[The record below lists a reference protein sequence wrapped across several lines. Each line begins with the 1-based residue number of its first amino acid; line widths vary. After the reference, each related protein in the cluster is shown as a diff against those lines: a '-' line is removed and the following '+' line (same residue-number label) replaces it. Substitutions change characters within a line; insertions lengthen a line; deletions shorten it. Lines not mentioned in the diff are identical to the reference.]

1 LVFCNPEEISR
12 EFFCRFFPLAP
23 TDLSLFSD
31 FSQDFPDME
40 SDLIFFF
47 FLNIYM
53 LFSYTSTTF
62 LREQARP
69 PQPDD
74 LSA

>member
-12 EFFCRFFPLAP
+12 EFFGTFFPLAP

-40 SDLIFFF
+40 SDLIFFKNPF
-47 FLNIYM
+47 FLYLNN
-53 LFSYTSTTF
+53 
-62 LREQARP
+62 
-69 PQPDD
+69 

>member
-12 EFFCRFFPLAP
+12 EFFGRFFPLAP

-47 FLNIYM
+47 FFLYM

>member
-1 LVFCNPEEISR
+1 LVFCNPEGISR
-12 EFFCRFFPLAP
+12 QFFGKFFPLAP

-47 FLNIYM
+47 FLI
-53 LFSYTSTTF
+53 LFPYTSTTF

>member
-12 EFFCRFFPLAP
+12 EFFGRFFPLAP

-40 SDLIFFF
+40 SDLIFFIFFYIYAF
-47 FLNIYM
+47 FLYLNN
-53 LFSYTSTTF
+53 
-62 LREQARP
+62 
-69 PQPDD
+69 

>member
-1 LVFCNPEEISR
+1 
-12 EFFCRFFPLAP
+12 
-23 TDLSLFSD
+23 
-31 FSQDFPDME
+31 
-40 SDLIFFF
+40 
-47 FLNIYM
+47 M

>member
-12 EFFCRFFPLAP
+12 EFFGTFFPLAP

-47 FLNIYM
+47 FFIYAFF
-53 LFSYTSTTF
+53 LYTSTTF
-62 LREQARP
+62 QREQARP
-69 PQPDD
+69 PP
-74 LSA
+74 A